1 MPEPDLRNEVV
12 QCIRAPER
20 RLASATDT
28 CLAKAA
34 VADKR
39 ASVTGNPEACGAV
52 KRLGHA
58 GVIAAGFAICPEPPS
73 FALFH
78 TYYLVQRSEIF
89 RQKSRLFVGGLWV
102 LLFF

>member
-1 MPEPDLRNEVV
+1 MPEPDLRKEEV

-20 RLASATDT
+20 RLASATDAR
-28 CLAKAA
+28 LAKAA

-39 ASVTGNPEACGAV
+39 ASVTGDPEACGAIT
-52 KRLGHA
+52 RLGHA
-58 GVIAAGFAICPEPPS
+58 CVIAAGFTVRPEPPS

-78 TYYLVQRSEIF
+78 VSCLVQRSKF
-89 RQKSRLFVGGLWV
+89 LRQKSRLFVGGFWF